1 MKWKGIFVFVWI
13 LFTTSMIGWWWF
25 YGIEQLSMPAEV
37 LDYEKRRRMLFW
49 EGSFF
54 LMAQL
59 LGGMSMYYFMK
70 REEVKNKSI
79 RNFFAGFSH
88 DLKTSI
94 SRLRLQSDVLIEDE
108 KFKNNKQIG
117 RLLKSIN
124 QLDLQLEN
132 SLWMSQLDS
141 IKTLKESFPISKLI
155 TGIKNE
161 FQEVTIEL
169 NKDEY
174 LKTDYRALHFVFRNL
189 IQNSLI
195 HGGSGRIKI
204 KIDELGSQ
212 KLITIE
218 DDGVGVQEK
227 LTVSDIIHFRF
238 NEKKTS
244 GIGLYLCSEIVRKL
258 DGRLEF
264 FNPAQGFGVKIYL

>member
-1 MKWKGIFVFVWI
+1 
-13 LFTTSMIGWWWF
+13 MIGWWWF

>member
-1 MKWKGIFVFVWI
+1 MKWKGVFVIVWI

-25 YGIEQLSMPAEV
+25 YGIEQLSMPVEI

-54 LMAQL
+54 LLAQL
-59 LGGMSMYYFMK
+59 VGGVCMYYFMK
-70 REEVKNKSI
+70 REENKNKSI

-94 SRLRLQSDVLIEDE
+94 SRLRLQSDVLGEDE
-108 KFKNNKQIG
+108 KFKNNKQIS
-117 RLLKSIN
+117 RLIKSIN
-124 QLDLQLEN
+124 LLDLQLEN
-132 SLWMSQLDS
+132 SLWMSQLES
-141 IKTLKESFPISKLI
+141 IQTLKEKFPISKLI

-169 NKDEY
+169 NKDASLE
-174 LKTDYRALHFVFRNL
+174 TDYRALHFVFRNL

-195 HGGSGRIKI
+195 HGAASRVKI
-204 KIDELGSQ
+204 KIDEVGSQ
-212 KLITIE
+212 KLITLM

-227 LTVSDIIHFRF
+227 LTISDVIHFRF

-244 GIGLYLCSEIVRKL
+244 GIGLYLCSEIVKKL
-258 DGRLEF
+258 NGRLEF
-264 FNPAQGFGVKIYL
+264 FNPEQGFGVRIYL

>member
-1 MKWKGIFVFVWI
+1 MKWKGVAVLVWI

-25 YGIEQLSMPAEV
+25 YGIEQMSLPVAA

-54 LMAQL
+54 LLAQIM
-59 LGGMSMYYFMK
+59 GGLAMYYFM
-70 REEVKNKSI
+70 RQEEAKNRSI

-94 SRLRLQSDVLIEDE
+94 SRLRLQSEVLSEDD
-108 KFKNNKQIG
+108 KFKNNKQIA
-117 RLLKSIN
+117 RVVKSIN

-132 SLWMSQLDS
+132 SLWMSQLES
-141 IKTLKESFPISKLI
+141 IKTLKENFQISKII

-169 NKDEY
+169 NKDEN

-189 IQNSLI
+189 VQNSLI
-195 HGGSGRIKI
+195 HGGSSRIKI
-204 KIDELGSQ
+204 QIDESGSQ
-212 KLITIE
+212 KLITVV

-227 LTVSDIIHFRF
+227 LTVSDVIHFRF

-244 GIGLYLCSEIVRKL
+244 GIGLYLCSEIVKKL

-264 FNPAQGFGVKIYL
+264 FNPTQGFGVKIYL

>member
-1 MKWKGIFVFVWI
+1 MKWKSVFILVWI
-13 LFTTSMIGWWWF
+13 LFTTSMIGWWWT
-25 YGIEQLSMPAEV
+25 YGIDQLSMPPEI
-37 LDYEKRRRMLFW
+37 LDLEKRRRMLFW

-54 LMAQL
+54 LLAQVA
-59 LGGMSMYYFMK
+59 GGLMMFYFMK
-70 REEVKNKSI
+70 RDEVKNKSI

-94 SRLRLQSDVLIEDE
+94 SRLRLQSEVLAEDE
-108 KFKNNKQIG
+108 KYKNNKQIG
-117 RLLKSIN
+117 RLVKSIN

-132 SLWMSQLDS
+132 SLWMSQLES

-169 NKDEY
+169 NKDEN
-174 LKTDYRALHFVFRNL
+174 LMTDYRALHFVFRNL
-189 IQNSLI
+189 IHNALI
-195 HGGSGRIKI
+195 HGGSSRVKI
-204 KIDELGSQ
+204 QIGDVGSQ
-212 KLITIE
+212 KLITLV

-227 LTVSDIIHFRF
+227 LSVSDVIHFRF

-244 GIGLYLCSEIVRKL
+244 GIGLYLCSEIIRKL
-258 DGRLEF
+258 NGRLEF
-264 FNPAQGFGVKIYL
+264 FNPEQGFGVKIYL

>member
-1 MKWKGIFVFVWI
+1 MKWKGIFVLLWI

-25 YGIEQLSMPAEV
+25 YGIEQLSVPAEV
-37 LDYEKRRRMLFW
+37 LDFEKRRRMLFW

-54 LMAQL
+54 LLAQV
-59 LGGMSMYYFMK
+59 LGGMMMFYFMK
-70 REEVKNKSI
+70 REEKKNKSI

-94 SRLRLQSDVLIEDE
+94 SRLRLQSEVLSEDE
-108 KFKNNKQIG
+108 KFKNNKQIV
-117 RLLKSIN
+117 RLVKNIN

-155 TGIKNE
+155 SGIKNE

-169 NKDEY
+169 NKDQNLE
-174 LKTDYRALHFVFRNL
+174 TDYRALYFIFRNL
-189 IQNSLI
+189 IQNALI
-195 HGGSGRIKI
+195 HGGSSRIEI
-204 KIDELGSQ
+204 KIDEAGSQ
-212 KLITIE
+212 KLITLV

-227 LTVSDIIHFRF
+227 LSVSDVIHFRF
-238 NEKKTS
+238 NDKKTS
-244 GIGLYLCSEIVRKL
+244 GIGLYLCSEIIKKL
-258 DGRLEF
+258 NGRLEF
-264 FNPAQGFGVKIYL
+264 FNPKQGFGVKIYL

>member
-1 MKWKGIFVFVWI
+1 MKWKSAFVLLWI

-25 YGIEQLSMPAEV
+25 YGIEQMSMPLEA
-37 LDYEKRRRMLFW
+37 LDLDKRRRMLFW

-54 LMAQL
+54 LLAQV
-59 LGGMSMYYFMK
+59 LGGIMMFYLMK
-70 REEVKNKSI
+70 REETKNKSI

-94 SRLRLQSDVLIEDE
+94 SRLRLQSEVLSEDE
-108 KFKNNKQIG
+108 KFKNNKQIV
-117 RLLKSIN
+117 RLVKSIN

-132 SLWMSQLDS
+132 SLWMSQLEG
-141 IKTLKESFPISKLI
+141 IKTLKENFPISKLI
-155 TGIKNE
+155 SGIKNE
-161 FQEVTIEL
+161 FQEITIEL
-169 NKDEY
+169 NKDQNLE
-174 LKTDYRALHFVFRNL
+174 TDYRALHFVFRNL

-195 HGGSGRIKI
+195 HGGSSRITI
-204 KIDELGSQ
+204 KIDEMGSQ
-212 KLITIE
+212 KLITMV

-227 LTVSDIIHFRF
+227 LSISDVIHFRF

-244 GIGLYLCSEIVRKL
+244 GIGLYLCSEIIKKL

-264 FNPAQGFGVKIYL
+264 FDPNQGFGVKIYL